1 MQKVFLVIIIILT
14 FSSSNFAENIYQVT
28 PGTKNNQISLTIANE
43 SINNQADQVNVTLV
57 KGSSPLKFEQES
69 KLIKNIK
76 SGQELDVNFVFD
88 IHRDAPVNQK
98 DTLKFLIQDKYGN
111 TWDKEIILEFM
122 PPKTFVLE
130 QNFPNPFNPLT
141 TIRYQIPETANAML
155 EIFNTLG
162 QKVATLVNK
171 KQKAGYYDVKFNAS
185 GLASGL
191 YVYRIAAGKHYA
203 VKKMMILK

>member
-88 IHRDAPVNQK
+88 IHRHGDGVGYKQ
-98 DTLKFLIQDKYGN
+98 LFSSQ
-111 TWDKEIILEFM
+111 
-122 PPKTFVLE
+122 
-130 QNFPNPFNPLT
+130 
-141 TIRYQIPETANAML
+141 
-155 EIFNTLG
+155 
-162 QKVATLVNK
+162 VA
-171 KQKAGYYDVKFNAS
+171 
-185 GLASGL
+185 
-191 YVYRIAAGKHYA
+191 
-203 VKKMMILK
+203 